1 MKKYQVELKLYHSEV
16 IPLKQL
22 EQELQA
28 WLVAKGYQHP
38 DIVAQELR
46 DPLEVKGPLILKEL
60 GIQAT
65 PVRTAQQLKES
76 RQLVGIIP
84 SGVKK

>member
-22 EQELQA
+22 EQELEA
-28 WLVAKGYQHP
+28 WLVAKGYQYP
-38 DIVAQELR
+38 EVFVQELR

-60 GIQAT
+60 GIQTT